1 MTKVIICGGGI
12 GGLSAAHELIRSGKE
27 YEIHIYERNNDIG
40 GQARS
45 IGDNSRNFSEYCWH
59 VVGRGYTYLTS
70 ILQEIPLLNSSSSV
84 FDQLTP
90 MNRFIYARYPENGD
104 VIYDR
109 LGDSFLSSA
118 SPSEFIRGIYNCGGA
133 LSAYDYFLMTKIYMI
148 SQYAPQSVIDSY
160 SDMLWSEFC
169 SGASEEFKKWA
180 VDSPSIYLGMYTSK
194 LSTRL
199 ILDLFRN
206 KKTVPSDVMPNDFYS
221 FNGPINKVW
230 FEPWREYLESKG
242 VVFHMN
248 TNIERF
254 HFDRSH
260 SIVAAIELENGDNIR
275 GDFFV
280 NAMSVEGLAS
290 AFGENGYFYKTI
302 GYNRL
307 RDNGRQIQSHILYK
321 IPNKLDIKESTI
333 IVLPDTEWCIMIRV
347 EGGIWDDTLYE
358 MDGDLLSAGIGIWDR
373 KGRNGKC
380 AQECTREEIANEVW
394 NQIVHHHRLNDLYF
408 SDIET
413 TPEWDIWSSYVFS
426 NGMIDTYEPKFSNN
440 VHTLEYR
447 PEITDDFYKNLYH
460 ATAYARTETN
470 IFCMESAAE
479 AGVKVGMMINN
490 EEQPEEKVIKSY
502 IASGIEL
509 IISLIW

>member
-12 GGLSAAHELIRSGKE
+12 GGLSAAHELIQSEEE
-27 YEIHIYERNNDIG
+27 YDIHIYERNNDIG

-45 IGDNSRNFSEYCWH
+45 TGDNFRNFSEYCWH
-59 VVGRGYTYLTS
+59 VVGRGYVYLTN
-70 ILQEIPLLNSSSSV
+70 ILREIPSSESNV
-84 FDQLTP
+84 FARLMP
-90 MNRFIYARYPENGD
+90 MNRFIYARYPENDG
-104 VIYDR
+104 VVYDC

-118 SPSEFIRGIYNCGGA
+118 SPSEFIRGIHKCGGN
-133 LSAYDYFLMTKIYMI
+133 LSVYDYFLMAKIYII
-148 SQYAPQSVIDSY
+148 SQYAPQSVIDGY
-160 SDMLWSEFC
+160 SDVLWSEFC

-194 LSTRL
+194 LSSRL

-206 KKTVPSDVMPNDFYS
+206 KKIVSSEIMENDFYS

-248 TNIERF
+248 TNIDRF
-254 HFDRSH
+254 HFDHSH
-260 SIVAAIELENGDNIR
+260 QSVTAIELEKGDIVR
-275 GDFFV
+275 GDIFI
-280 NAMSVEGLAS
+280 NAMSTEGLAS
-290 AFGENGYFYKTI
+290 TFGENGYFYKTI

-307 RDNGRQIQSHILYK
+307 YNNGRQIQTHVLYK
-321 IPNKLDIKESTI
+321 IPNKLDITESTI

-347 EGGIWDDTLYE
+347 EGGIWDRETYE
-358 MDGDLLSAGIGIWDR
+358 MEGDLLSAGIGIWDR

-380 AQECTREEIANEVW
+380 AEECTREEIADEVW
-394 NQIVHHHRLNDLYF
+394 RQIIHHHRLNELYLG
-408 SDIET
+408 DIED

-426 NGMIDTYEPKFSNN
+426 NDIIDTYEPKFSNN
-440 VHTLEYR
+440 IHTLEYR
-447 PEITDDFYKNLYH
+447 PEIKDDHYDNLYH
-460 ATAYARTETN
+460 ATAYTRTETN

-479 AGVKVGMMINN
+479 AGVKVGKLINN
-490 EEQPEEKVIKSY
+490 KDQPEEKVIKSY
-502 IASGIEL
+502 IASGLEL